1 MIKEKNLSHLKR
13 KSENIINLVNCGF
26 NSRTMDEEFTQ
37 HQDLVKTFS
46 EAAREF
52 HAKVEYKDQEAE
64 IWYDEIDQKRFAF
77 ENYVYNYIQ
86 GNEANLSQQSRKSSK
101 SSR

>member
-1 MIKEKNLSHLKR
+1 
-13 KSENIINLVNCGF
+13 
-26 NSRTMDEEFTQ
+26 MDEEFTR
-37 HQDLVKTFS
+37 HQDLGKTYS
-46 EAAREF
+46 AAIREF
-52 HAKVEYKDQEAE
+52 HAKVEYKVQEAD